1 MFNTILVPL
10 DGSPLA
16 ETALDP
22 ALLLARRFEAEMLL
36 VRAVVPEAS
45 SADEAHALRP
55 VATYAAQRYLASVAH
70 YVRGEGVVAQTVVL
84 PLEPAEGI
92 AEKAAPGNVD
102 LIVMTTHG
110 RTGIEALLHPSVTWQ
125 VLRQTSAPILAC
137 RCANADDPAAPSLHL
152 ARFMTDPH
160 APILVPLDGSLQAET
175 ALPLAQELARVFGNR
190 LLLLRAGER
199 PSLVGGMIGDQLML
213 DQPVVWSLDE
223 AESYLKRKALELAR
237 AGLAVETAT
246 AIGGAAPFIRQVAA
260 ERQAGLIVM
269 ASHGR
274 GWLGRFVLGSVAESV
289 LCEGA
294 TPVLLVRRQPLP
306 TGEEQV
312 SAVSTAREKQAIR

>member
-1 MFNTILVPL
+1 MLNTILVPL

-22 ALLLARRFEAEMLL
+22 ALLLARRFEAEVLL
-36 VRAVVPEAS
+36 VRTVVSEEP
-45 SADEAHALRP
+45 SADETRAPRP
-55 VATYAAQRYLASVAH
+55 VTTHTAQRYLASVAN
-70 YVRGEGVVAQTVVL
+70 YVRREGVVAQTVML

-92 AEKAAPGNVD
+92 AVEAALNNVD

-110 RTGIEALLHPSVTWQ
+110 RKGIDALLHPSVTWQ
-125 VLRQTSAPILAC
+125 VLRQTQAPILAC
-137 RCANADDPAAPSLHL
+137 KCANGDDPATPSLHL
-152 ARFMTDPH
+152 PRFITDPH

-199 PSLVGGMIGDQLML
+199 PSLGGGIIGDQLML
-213 DQPVVWSLDE
+213 DQAVKWSLDE
-223 AESYLKRKALELAR
+223 AGSYLEHKALELAS
-237 AGLAVETAT
+237 AGLAVETET
-246 AIGGAAPFIRQVAA
+246 AVGGAAPFIRQVAE
-260 ERQAGLIVM
+260 ERQVGLIVI

-289 LCEGA
+289 LREGD

-306 TGEEQV
+306 TEEKQAP
-312 SAVSTAREKQAIR
+312 AVSKARDKQAIR

>member
-1 MFNTILVPL
+1 MLNTILVPL

-22 ALLLARRFEAEMLL
+22 ALLLARRFEAEVLL
-36 VRAVVPEAS
+36 VRTVVPEAL
-45 SADEAHALRP
+45 SADETRAPRL
-55 VATYAAQRYLASVAH
+55 VATHAAQQYLASVAH
-70 YVRGEGVVAQTVVL
+70 YVRSEGVIAQTVVL

-92 AEKAAPGNVD
+92 AERAALCNVD

-110 RTGIEALLHPSVTWQ
+110 RIGIDALLHPSVTWQ
-125 VLRQTSAPILAC
+125 VLRQTRAPILAC
-137 RCANADDPAAPSLHL
+137 RCANADDPAAPALHL
-152 ARFMTDPH
+152 ARFMTDPRT
-160 APILVPLDGSLQAET
+160 PILVPLDGSLQAEN
-175 ALPLAQELARVFGNR
+175 ALPLAQEMARVFGNR

-199 PSLVGGMIGDQLML
+199 PSLGGGIIGDQLML

-223 AESYLKRKALELAR
+223 AGSYLKRKALELAS
-237 AGLAVETAT
+237 AGLAVETET
-246 AIGGAAPFIRQVAA
+246 AIGGAAPFIRQVAE

-269 ASHGR
+269 ASHRR

-289 LCEGA
+289 LREGE

-306 TGEEQV
+306 TGEEQA
-312 SAVSTAREKQAIR
+312 SAVSKAREKQAIR